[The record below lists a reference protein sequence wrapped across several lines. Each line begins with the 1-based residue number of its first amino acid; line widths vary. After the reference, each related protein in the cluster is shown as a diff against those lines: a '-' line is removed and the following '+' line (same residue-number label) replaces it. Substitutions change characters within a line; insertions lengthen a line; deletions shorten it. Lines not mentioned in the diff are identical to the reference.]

1 MEQARIVSC
10 STVRHRKQDASG
22 KWSAVHASPSDAGFA
37 KAFSM
42 SRYLFG
48 SSPGGEAGP
57 APRVTAVSSDD
68 EEPDW
73 MRVLAA
79 PTPAPAFPLPE
90 SSSEEPIMPVSKA
103 AKPTPEETTQPGAFL
118 PVGAVS
124 KPPLSPAH

>member
-1 MEQARIVSC
+1 MGNR
-10 STVRHRKQDASG
+10 TGSG
-22 KWSAVHASPSDAGFA
+22 EWSAVHASPSDAAFA
-37 KAFSM
+37 KAFPM

-118 PVGAVS
+118 PLEAVS